1 VGLEAE
7 SEDAVLGLAEE
18 ALVILAFVF
27 EGNFGTR
34 LEEGREEMHGVRQ
47 DGRRLRNQGWHVSCW
62 DRSCCAVVKDDEI
75 LRGRAGVHWD
85 IHTGAS
91 KTLFR

>member
-27 EGNFGTR
+27 VGNFGTR
-34 LEEGREEMHGVRQ
+34 LEEGREEMRGVR
-47 DGRRLRNQGWHVSCW
+47 
-62 DRSCCAVVKDDEI
+62 
-75 LRGRAGVHWD
+75 
-85 IHTGAS
+85 
-91 KTLFR
+91 